1 MEISGIEYM
10 DGTLVEEDAYI
21 NVTKGRTDERTG
33 EYYIGV
39 DLTTAIDLEK
49 YSGIVLETAS
59 EEVYFYEV
67 GY

>member
-1 MEISGIEYM
+1 M
-10 DGTLVEEDAYI
+10 EEDAYI